1 MFLELRE
8 EKKAPPP
15 VKTKGIELTNFVQ
28 KPHYTG
34 IFDILIC
41 AVEQFDDSDTD
52 SDSNDD
58 LEDDDDGMSPILLK
72 V

>member
-8 EKKAPPP
+8 EKKPPPP
-15 VKTKGIELTNFVQ
+15 VKTKGTDQFCIKAFFNN
-28 KPHYTG
+28 
-34 IFDILIC
+34 LIC

-58 LEDDDDGMSPILLK
+58 LDDDDDDDGMSPILLNS
-72 V
+72 

>member
-1 MFLELRE
+1 MYKNHIIQAFL
-8 EKKAPPP
+8 
-15 VKTKGIELTNFVQ
+15 IYSFV
-28 KPHYTG
+28 
-34 IFDILIC
+34 C

-58 LEDDDDGMSPILLK
+58 VDDDDGDGMSPILLK